1 MSIIVQKFGG
11 TSVGDLKRIK
21 SVALNILKS
30 RANTGSS
37 IVAVVSAMSGVTNQL
52 VNYCS
57 ELSDLSHINQ
67 LQEYDTVLS
76 SGELVTSALLSLAL
90 QQEGAKA
97 ISLLSWQIP
106 ILTNNSS
113 SSALISNID
122 TRLILK
128 YLSEGVIPV
137 IAGFQGV
144 NEYNRITTLGRGG
157 SDTTA
162 AAIAA
167 ALSAKRCD
175 IYTDVEGVFTT
186 DPRLIKKARKI
197 SKISYEEMLEFAGM
211 GAKVLHTRSVQI
223 AMKYSVPLNVIS
235 SFKETDG
242 TMIMER
248 EKIMETRSIT
258 GITYNKNLA
267 EISIQYI
274 DYDIVHQILSR
285 FGESNINIEILKDI
299 DYNKKTLRCII
310 ALTDLFKA
318 EAILKSLN
326 LEYQHSRD
334 ISLVSVIG
342 LGIKQDTIVMSKI
355 FTALYKNNIP
365 IIMMIT
371 SEIKISFLVKE
382 DFTEHVVRVL
392 HQALGLEDE

>member
-21 SVALNILKS
+21 NVALNILKS
-30 RANTGSS
+30 RDNSGSS

-67 LQEYDTVLS
+67 LQEYDAVLS
-76 SGELVTSALLSLAL
+76 SGEIVTSALLSLAL

-97 ISLLSWQIP
+97 ISLSSWQIP
-106 ILTNNSS
+106 ILTNNNS
-113 SSALISNID
+113 SSAFISNID
-122 TRLILK
+122 TRQIVK

-186 DPRLIKKARKI
+186 DPRLVQRARKI
-197 SKISYEEMLEFAGM
+197 SRLSYEEMLEFAGM
-211 GAKVLHTRSVQI
+211 GAKVLHTRSVHI

-235 SFKETDG
+235 SFKEADG
-242 TMIMER
+242 TMIMEKD
-248 EKIMETRSIT
+248 KIMETRSIT
-258 GITYNKNLA
+258 GVTYNKNLA
-267 EISIQYI
+267 EISIQYT

-299 DYNKKTLRCII
+299 DYNEKTLRCII

-326 LEYQHSRD
+326 LEYQYSRD

-342 LGIKQDTIVMSKI
+342 LGIKQDTTVMSKI
-355 FTALYKNNIP
+355 FTTLCKNNIS

-382 DFTEHVVRVL
+382 DITEHAVRVL